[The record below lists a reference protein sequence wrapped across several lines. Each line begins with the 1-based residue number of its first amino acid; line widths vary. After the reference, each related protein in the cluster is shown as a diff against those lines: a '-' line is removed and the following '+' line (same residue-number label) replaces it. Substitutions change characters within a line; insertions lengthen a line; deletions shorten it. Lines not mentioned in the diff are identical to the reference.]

1 MNGGRAAK
9 GEQAVRSLSRRGFLG
24 GAAGVAA
31 AAALPSGTARA
42 AAAMLR
48 SGSAQAATTPLVGA
62 TISASA
68 YGTTNYV
75 DAANI
80 FDGFVGLPLATTIE
94 KIYLALSAFP
104 AKPPANMTQLGKVG
118 CQFLVSVKP
127 STTLSSTEQS
137 RLANFLAMLNSHGLS
152 YRVALFA
159 ECNDKGFT
167 VSEWLAYWSYYAPVV
182 KDAGVKCT
190 YNAGCNPNS
199 FLRALSYFPSNPAPD
214 ELWMDYYGVNFRG
227 GTRIDP
233 LIAMAQSS
241 GVPMGIGEW
250 GWSAGAVEFAPMV
263 MPWWN
268 AFGNYMIG
276 LANAGKF
283 SLGAIFFEA
292 LGPRG
297 NGSGV
302 IHNANDPRIPVIQN
316 VSNAIQAAS

>member
-1 MNGGRAAK
+1 M
-9 GEQAVRSLSRRGFLG
+9 QSLSRRGFLG

-31 AAALPSGTARA
+31 IAALPSGSARA
-42 AAAMLR
+42 AAAILR
-48 SGSAQAATTPLVGA
+48 SGSVQAATTPPAGA
-62 TISASA
+62 TINASSF
-68 YGTTNYV
+68 GTSNWV

-80 FDGFVGLPLATTIE
+80 ADGFIGLPLAKTME
-94 KIYLALSAFP
+94 KIYLGLSEFP
-104 AKPPANMTQLGKVG
+104 SQPPAQMTQLAAVG

-127 STTLSSTEQS
+127 STTMTSSEQT
-137 RLANFLAMLNSHGLS
+137 RLANYLAMLNSHGLS

-167 VSEWLAYWSYYAPVV
+167 QSQWLAYWSYYAPVV
-182 KDAGVKCT
+182 KSAGVVCT

-199 FLRALSYFPSNPAPD
+199 FLRALSYFPANPAPD

-227 GTRIDP
+227 GTRLDP
-233 LIAMAQSS
+233 LIAMAQSA

-250 GWSAGAVEFAPMV
+250 GWSAGAVEFGPMT

-268 AFGNYMIG
+268 AFGNYMVG

-283 SLGAIFFEA
+283 SRGAIFYEA

-302 IHNANDPRIPVIQN
+302 IKSANDPRIPVIQKI
-316 VSNAIQAAS
+316 SQAVQAG

>member
-1 MNGGRAAK
+1 M
-9 GEQAVRSLSRRGFLG
+9 RSLSRRGFLG

-31 AAALPSGTARA
+31 VAALPLGSTRA
-42 AAAMLR
+42 AAAILR

-68 YGTTNYV
+68 YGTTNFV

-80 FDGFVGLPLATTIE
+80 FDGFVGLPMAKTIE
-94 KIYLALSAFP
+94 KIYLGLSEFP
-104 AKPPANMTQLGKVG
+104 SKPPVNMTELGNVG

-127 STTLSSTEQS
+127 STTMTPSEQT

-167 VSEWLAYWSYYAPVV
+167 MSQWLAYWSYYAPVV
-182 KDAGVKCT
+182 KDAGVACT

-199 FLRALSYFPSNPAPD
+199 FLRALSYFPANPAPD
-214 ELWMDYYGVNFRG
+214 ELWMDFYGVNFRG

-233 LIAMAQSS
+233 LIAMAQSA

-250 GWSAGAVEFAPMV
+250 GWSAGSVEFAPMT

-283 SLGAIFFEA
+283 SLGAIFYEA

-302 IHNANDPRIPVIQN
+302 ILSASDPRIPVIQKI
-316 VSNAIQAAS
+316 AQAVQAPS